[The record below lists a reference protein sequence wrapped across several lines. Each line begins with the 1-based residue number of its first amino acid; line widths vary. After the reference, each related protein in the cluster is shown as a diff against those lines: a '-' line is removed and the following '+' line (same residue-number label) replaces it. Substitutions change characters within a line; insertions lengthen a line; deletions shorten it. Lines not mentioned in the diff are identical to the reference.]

1 MPPDWLTMLA
11 KVSLLLGF
19 VCAAILVID
28 ILAGH
33 PQKMALMN
41 VTWPIT
47 ALYFG
52 PFALWA
58 YFSFGRASIAG
69 SDAPAKPF
77 WQSVFIGVT
86 HCGGG
91 CTVGDVI
98 APWAIFGLGW
108 TIAGIALW
116 PEDITSFVLAYL
128 FGIAF
133 QYFAIVPMRHLS
145 PGEGLKAA
153 VKADTLSLIAY
164 EMGMFVWMSIVYFRL
179 FHPHLIPTMPLYWFM
194 MQIAM
199 VIGFITAYPM
209 NWWLINKGVKEA
221 M

>member
-1 MPPDWLTMLA
+1 MPPEWLTFLA
-11 KVSLLLGF
+11 EASLTLGF
-19 VCAAILVID
+19 LCALVIVVD
-28 ILAGH
+28 LLTGH
-33 PQKMALMN
+33 PQKMAVMN

-52 PFALWA
+52 PLALWA
-58 YFSFGRASIAG
+58 YYAFGRTKKQEG
-69 SDAPAKPF
+69 DAPEKPF
-77 WQSVFIGVT
+77 WQSVFVGVT

-98 APWAIFGLGW
+98 AEWGVFWLGW
-108 TIAGIALW
+108 TIAGASLW
-116 PEDITSFVLAYL
+116 PAYIADFLLAYL

-153 VKADTLSLIAY
+153 VKADTLSLTAY
-164 EMGMFVWMSIVYFRL
+164 EVGMFVWMGIVYFVL
-179 FHPHLIPTMPLYWFM
+179 FHPHLKPTMPIYWFM

-199 VIGFITAYPM
+199 IIGFVSAYPM
-209 NWWLINKGVKEA
+209 NWWLIKKGIKEA

>member
-11 KVSLLLGF
+11 KLSLLLGF
-19 VCAAILVID
+19 ACAVILVID

-33 PQKMALMN
+33 PQKMAVMN
-41 VTWPIT
+41 VTWAVT
-47 ALYFG
+47 ALYLG
-52 PFALWA
+52 PLALWA
-58 YFSFGRASIAG
+58 YFAFGQAAKEG
-69 SDAPAKPF
+69 GDAPAKPF
-77 WQSVFIGVT
+77 WQSVIIGVT

-98 APWAIFGLGW
+98 AEWVVFGLGW

-116 PEDITSFVLAYL
+116 PEDIASFVLAYL

-164 EMGMFVWMSIVYFRL
+164 EIGMFVWMSIVYFRL
-179 FHPHLIPTMPLYWFM
+179 FHPHLTPTLPVYWFM

-199 VIGFITAYPM
+199 VIGFVTAYPM
-209 NWWLINKGVKEA
+209 NWWLINKGIKEA